1 MGSSSEELAHSFP
14 PFSGKNVAGNFPQ
27 TQLNGT
33 HRRDESEADSAPP
46 ALPPKTR
53 KPKDP
58 PKETEISD
66 RGDSDMDEDTHSSNQ
81 DKRKSVQVVSE
92 ISDPIRL
99 T

>member
-1 MGSSSEELAHSFP
+1 MDSSSEELAHSFP

-33 HRRDESEADSAPP
+33 HQKDESGADSAPP

-53 KPKDP
+53 KPKGP
-58 PKETEISD
+58 EPRKEPEISD

-81 DKRKSVQVVSE
+81 DKQKSTKVVSE
-92 ISDPIRL
+92 IVVI
-99 T
+99 